1 MKSFV
6 FLTLAC
12 AALVA
17 GCASSRQNQ
26 FSHAPAPA
34 QPQPV
39 VTPALS
45 AAARVVSFNPVGRFV
60 VLNFPVGE
68 LPGIGDTLS
77 LYRAGLKVGEVQVTG
92 PQRNTDIVAD
102 LVTGEAQVGDEVRQ
116 P

>member
-26 FSHAPAPA
+26 FSHAPA
-34 QPQPV
+34 
-39 VTPALS
+39 